1 MTTILQLIVSGL
13 TVGAIYALVAV
24 GFTLIY
30 RASGIFNFAQGEF
43 FMLGGMLAGIGV
55 ASYGLPYPVAA
66 LLACVITV
74 TFGLALFLFGINR
87 ARSASPIQLLILT
100 IGASLLARGL
110 ASAILGKDFVRL
122 PQLMPWDVWRVGGVV
137 IQTQAVVIIL
147 GAFLIVSVMGFFLS
161 RALTGKA
168 IVAIAANTVGA
179 QLMGINRVAVVSL
192 CFALSALIGALG
204 GILATPITL
213 TSYDTGVMLAIK
225 GFTGAMLGGTGKPYG
240 PVLGGLL
247 VGLLEA
253 FGAGFISSVYKDAL
267 ALVALLLVFALFPQ
281 GIFASRSVERV

>member
-43 FMLGGMLAGIGV
+43 FMLGGMLAGI
-55 ASYGLPYPVAA
+55 AMANYGLPYPIAA
-66 LLACVITV
+66 LLACLITV
-74 TFGLALFLFGINR
+74 IFGLALFLVGINQ
-87 ARSASPIQLLILT
+87 AHSASQIQLLILT

-110 ASAILGKDFVRL
+110 ASAVLGKDFVRL
-122 PQLMPWDVWRVGGVV
+122 PQLLPWDVWRIGGVV
-137 IQTQAVVIIL
+137 IQTQAVAIVIGALLIL
-147 GAFLIVSVMGFFLS
+147 SAMGIFLS
-161 RALTGKA
+161 RTLTGKA
-168 IVAIAANTVGA
+168 IVAVAANTVGA
-179 QLMGINRVAVVSL
+179 QLMGINRVVVVSL
-192 CFALSALIGALG
+192 CFALSALIGSVG

-240 PVLGGLL
+240 PVIGGLL
-247 VGLLEA
+247 VGLMEA

-267 ALVALLLVFALFPQ
+267 ALVVLLLVFALFPQ

>member
-1 MTTILQLIVSGL
+1 MATILQLIVSGL

-43 FMLGGMLAGIGV
+43 FMLGGMLAGI
-55 ASYGLPYPVAA
+55 AMANYGLAYPAA
-66 LLACVITV
+66 AFLACAVTV
-74 TFGLALFLFGINR
+74 VFGLAIFLLCINQ

-100 IGASLLARGL
+100 IGCSLLARGL
-110 ASAILGKDFVRL
+110 ASAILGKDFVSL
-122 PQLMPWDVWRVGGVV
+122 PELLPWHLWRFGEVV
-137 IQTQAVVIIL
+137 VQAQALVIVA
-147 GAFLIVSVMGFFLS
+147 GAVLIVAAMGVFLS
-161 RALTGKA
+161 RTLTGKA
-168 IVAIAANTVGA
+168 ITAVASNAMGA
-179 QLMGINRVAVVSL
+179 QLMGISRVAVVSL
-192 CFALSALIGALG
+192 CFGLSAFVGSLG

-225 GFTGAMLGGTGKPYG
+225 GFTGAMLGGTGKAHG
-240 PVLGGLL
+240 PVIGGLL

-267 ALVALLLVFALFPQ
+267 ALVVLLLVFALFPQ

>member
-55 ASYGLPYPVAA
+55 ASYGLSYPVAA
-66 LLACVITV
+66 VLACTITV
-74 TFGLALFLFGINR
+74 AFGLALFLFCINQ

-122 PQLMPWDVWRVGGVV
+122 PQLMSWDVWRIGGVV
-137 IQTQAVVIIL
+137 VQTQAIAIIL
-147 GAFLIVSVMGFFLS
+147 GAFVIVSVMGAFLS

-168 IVAIAANTVGA
+168 IIAIAANTVGA

-225 GFTGAMLGGTGKPYG
+225 GFTGAMLGGTGKSYG
-240 PVLGGLL
+240 PVAGGLL

-267 ALVALLLVFALFPQ
+267 ALVVLLLVFAVCPQ